1 MVVVFLFSFVVYF
14 LTIAPTLSFWD
25 CGEFIACSYKFSVP
39 HPPGAPLYL
48 IIGRLF
54 TLLPIFADIAKRVNF
69 ISTLSSA
76 FTVTFLYL
84 IIVIMIRQ
92 FLRYPKEGFLQYL
105 PYLGGLIGSL
115 TFAFTTSFW
124 FNAVEAEVYAPS
136 MLFTSLVVWLIM
148 YWSEHSDQVGNER
161 YLLVIMY
168 LIGLAIG
175 VHLLNVLALPMVFMI
190 IYYKKFPVN
199 RQTFIYLVLIG
210 FVLTG
215 LVYPVTVQGIPKIAA
230 IGGFFGL
237 LLVIVAL
244 VFFLAWAVSNQ
255 RNVVALLITSV
266 LLIILGYSTYLTIYI
281 RSNLDPNIDEN
292 NPETIEAFISYL
304 EREQY
309 GEHTFD
315 RTQALAQSANR
326 KKYKSTWDFFWN
338 YQIKKMYI
346 RYFLWNF
353 LGENNRMGNVK
364 VGKFFGIPFLL
375 GLIGAYYHFRRD
387 WKYALAVFVLFFMTG
402 LAIVLYLNQPDPQPR
417 ERDYSYVGS
426 FFAYSIW
433 IGIGAA
439 AVLEWFTKLT
449 EKSSLKNVIPVFA
462 AALLFFI
469 SPIQVL
475 TKNYHSHDRSGNYVA
490 WDYSYNMLITCE
502 PNAILYTNGDNDTF
516 PLWYLQ
522 EVENIR
528 TDVRVAN
535 LSLLN
540 TNWYIYQLKHK
551 EPKVPI
557 SLTDTQIKN
566 IRVIEWNK
574 RKTIEIDVP
583 RKVYLKDLAVESENI
598 DLSEIPENPKIV
610 FSLGPKIFGRF
621 LRVQDWMILNTLH
634 TNKFRKPMYFA
645 VTCSRDNMLDGLQ
658 KYLRMD
664 GLTFKITTVP
674 NRPID
679 PDILYDNLMNKYK
692 YRNLN
697 NPDVYYNPNIISLL
711 QNYRSAFIQLC
722 SYYATNQDTVKIR
735 EVMQRMNE
743 VIPPDVIPYTNPQ
756 IRAWANA
763 YQIYASLI
771 DPDDLNAGDYS
782 PRELELIGEVLL
794 RLKNYVKAQR
804 IFENILEQDSNNLR
818 AKGLLIDIY
827 AKQKNYKKAI
837 EFLEAWIALNP
848 NDQTAK
854 QKLMEYKKLLTN
866 SSETEK

>member
-1 MVVVFLFSFVVYF
+1 MNNSKLNRIFVVVVFLFSFVVYF

-387 WKYALAVFVLFFMTG
+387 WKYALAVFVLFD
-402 LAIVLYLNQPDPQPR
+402 LDWNWR
-417 ERDYSYVGS
+417 
-426 FFAYSIW
+426 
-433 IGIGAA
+433 
-439 AVLEWFTKLT
+439 
-449 EKSSLKNVIPVFA
+449 SS
-462 AALLFFI
+462 
-469 SPIQVL
+469 
-475 TKNYHSHDRSGNYVA
+475 
-490 WDYSYNMLITCE
+490 
-502 PNAILYTNGDNDTF
+502 
-516 PLWYLQ
+516 
-522 EVENIR
+522 
-528 TDVRVAN
+528 
-535 LSLLN
+535 
-540 TNWYIYQLKHK
+540 
-551 EPKVPI
+551 
-557 SLTDTQIKN
+557 
-566 IRVIEWNK
+566 
-574 RKTIEIDVP
+574 
-583 RKVYLKDLAVESENI
+583 
-598 DLSEIPENPKIV
+598 
-610 FSLGPKIFGRF
+610 
-621 LRVQDWMILNTLH
+621 
-634 TNKFRKPMYFA
+634 
-645 VTCSRDNMLDGLQ
+645 CSR
-658 KYLRMD
+658 
-664 GLTFKITTVP
+664 VV
-674 NRPID
+674 
-679 PDILYDNLMNKYK
+679 YK
-692 YRNLN
+692 TY
-697 NPDVYYNPNIISLL
+697 
-711 QNYRSAFIQLC
+711 
-722 SYYATNQDTVKIR
+722 
-735 EVMQRMNE
+735 
-743 VIPPDVIPYTNPQ
+743 
-756 IRAWANA
+756 
-763 YQIYASLI
+763 
-771 DPDDLNAGDYS
+771 
-782 PRELELIGEVLL
+782 
-794 RLKNYVKAQR
+794 
-804 IFENILEQDSNNLR
+804 
-818 AKGLLIDIY
+818 
-827 AKQKNYKKAI
+827 
-837 EFLEAWIALNP
+837 
-848 NDQTAK
+848 
-854 QKLMEYKKLLTN
+854 
-866 SSETEK
+866 